1 MLTLH
6 PVYTRH
12 KHKHKKMET
21 IPFSYACAYVT
32 PGLHGLPYAYVY
44 ACAYAY
50 VVRVNQA
57 LRLCSHGTGPKWI
70 RPYRGTDHFC
80 SHGTVPFINVCPHG
94 TGLLL
99 FGTESK

>member
-21 IPFSYACAYVT
+21 IPFSYAYAYVT
-32 PGLHGLPYAYVY
+32 SGLHGLSYAYAYVNPGLHGLSYAYAY
-44 ACAYAY
+44 ACACAY

-57 LRLCSHGTGPKWI
+57 IYRLRFS
-70 RPYRGTDHFC
+70 
-80 SHGTVPFINVCPHG
+80 
-94 TGLLL
+94 
-99 FGTESK
+99 ESQRHTPS